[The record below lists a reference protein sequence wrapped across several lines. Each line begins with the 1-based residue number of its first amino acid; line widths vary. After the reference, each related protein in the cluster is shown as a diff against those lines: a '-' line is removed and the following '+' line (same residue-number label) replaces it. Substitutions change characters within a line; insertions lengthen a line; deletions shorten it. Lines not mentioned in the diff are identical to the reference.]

1 MSVPDPTS
9 RLPLLPLDDDVCFP
23 GMEMTVRVARPEARR
38 LLDDVRALEEE
49 ARWLGV
55 VLCREDGHH
64 DPFGRPEVYP
74 GGTAGRLVDVSAHAD
89 GHSLA
94 TVAGVF
100 RFEIERQLPG
110 DEVYRHAV
118 VRPLAEAA
126 LDEDDPGVA
135 RFRRRL
141 LDLAE
146 ALLPELAEQVDL
158 NASDLVTLRGDVP
171 LAAVVN
177 RLAAGLDLPA
187 PRKLDLLL
195 SALPERGRSLLS
207 ILESRR
213 HVLDRLRPYRH
224 LAAHPDRN

>member
-1 MSVPDPTS
+1 MSHPDVAS
-9 RLPLLPLDDDVCFP
+9 RLPLLPLDDAVCFP
-23 GMEMTVRVARPEARR
+23 GMEMTVRVARPESRR
-38 LLDDVRALEEE
+38 VLDDVRALEEE
-49 ARWLGV
+49 ERWVGM

-74 GGTAGRLVDVSAHAD
+74 AGTAGRLLDVTADED
-89 GHSLA
+89 GHSVA
-94 TVAGVF
+94 TVVGVY

-110 DEVYRHAV
+110 TEAYRRAV
-118 VRPLAEAA
+118 VRPLAETA

-135 RFRRRL
+135 SFRRRL

-146 ALLPELAEQVDL
+146 AVLPELAEQVDL
-158 NASDLVTLRGDVP
+158 SVSDLLTLRGDVP
-171 LAAVVN
+171 LADVVN

-187 PRKLDLLL
+187 SRKLDLLL

>member
-1 MSVPDPTS
+1 MDLSDATS

-23 GMEMTVRVARPEARR
+23 GMEMTVLVARPEARR
-38 LLDDVRALEEE
+38 LLDDVRTLEADE
-49 ARWLGV
+49 RWIGV
-55 VLCREDGHH
+55 VLCREDGDH

-74 GGTAGRLVDVSAHAD
+74 GGTAGRLLDVTAHPD
-89 GHSLA
+89 GHSVA

-100 RFEIERQLPG
+100 RFEIERHIPS
-110 DEVYRHAV
+110 DEAYRRAV

-126 LDEDDPGVA
+126 MDEDDPGVA
-135 RFRRRL
+135 SFRRRL

-146 ALLPELAEQVDL
+146 GLLPELAEQVDL
-158 NASDLVTLRGDVP
+158 DASDLAVLRGDVP
-171 LAAVVN
+171 LADVVN